1 MTEKLEKLKELL
13 KLADSGLTR
22 EEFTNNFKIIIDL
35 IKALKVSNQKE
46 LVSLDSKYATV
57 VNAIKH
63 NADSDSKYIRQELM
77 DYCMGEMKKMYKNH
91 EEMKSYMEDK
101 MYEIHALCQPD
112 NEMIAKTA
120 SDLAIT
126 ACLDKI
132 PTIDDINENIGSQGD
147 LIAESLKDKL
157 TIEMISG
164 LKKELEDLRQ
174 TRQRLGG
181 GGFSK
186 IAMDQHFVDD
196 ETPANSGDNL
206 NFTISQFPNPTS
218 SLKVYRNGQ
227 RLKIGASNDY
237 TFSGRTITLGLALGG
252 TEILTVDYK
261 V

>member
-1 MTEKLEKLKELL
+1 MEKLEKLKELL

-46 LVSLDSKYATV
+46 LISLDSKYATV

-112 NEMIAKTA
+112 NELIAKTA
-120 SDLAIT
+120 SNLAIT

-164 LKKELEDLRQ
+164 LKKELEDLRNV
-174 TRQRLGG
+174 RGQRLGG
-181 GGFSK
+181 GFSLS
-186 IAMDQHFVDD
+186 AMTQYMIYG
-196 ETPANSGDNL
+196 ETPLDSGDHLTFTLSHTPISGTLTLYRSRARQNL
-206 NFTISQFPNPTS
+206 TEDYSISG
-218 SLKVYRNGQ
+218 K
-227 RLKIGASNDY
+227 
-237 TFSGRTITLGLALGG
+237 TITL
-252 TEILTVDYK
+252 TVAFDSANESLVADYIRG
-261 V
+261 